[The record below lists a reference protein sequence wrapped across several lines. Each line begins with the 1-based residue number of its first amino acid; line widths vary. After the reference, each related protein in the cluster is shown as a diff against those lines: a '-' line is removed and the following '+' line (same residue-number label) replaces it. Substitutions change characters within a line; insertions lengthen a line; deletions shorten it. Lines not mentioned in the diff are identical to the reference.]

1 MMEENNMPYSFRNI
15 LLPTD
20 FSEQANNAL
29 STAISFCRK
38 HDAVLHLMHVKENR
52 YLVGEPG
59 SETAMQ
65 SVLQDIDNDA
75 REHLYN
81 TYESVMRTG
90 IAVQIHMPTGVPY
103 DEICRAVDAMPIDLV
118 IMGTHGISG
127 QRSSFIG
134 TTAYHVVRNSTRPV
148 LTIPA
153 SFKKEQVQYILFPL
167 RAVPGIKEKYDYVLS
182 LLNPAADRLHF
193 DMVQHTEGQAIDEQ
207 TIGYIQESFRLHD
220 NTGLFETY
228 RGDDIAA
235 YILSIAGSGMTDLI
249 AINTTLDY
257 KNSQLFMNRYVQQV
271 ISSAS
276 VPVLSFRQ
284 AIDLPTEIR
293 KNDNLRLVKKIS
305 SL

>member
-1 MMEENNMPYSFRNI
+1 MPYSFRNI

-20 FSEQANNAL
+20 FSEEAENAL
-29 STAISFCRK
+29 ATAIVLCRK
-38 HDAVLHLMHVKENR
+38 HNAVLHLMHVKENR

-65 SVLQDIDNDA
+65 SILQGIDNDT

-81 TYESVMRTG
+81 IYESVIRTG

-103 DEICRAVDAMPIDLV
+103 DEICRATDVMPIDLV
-118 IMGTHGISG
+118 VMGTHGISG
-127 QRSSFIG
+127 KRSSFIG
-134 TTAYHVVRNSTRPV
+134 TTAYHVVRNSTKPV
-148 LTIPA
+148 LTIPV
-153 SFKKEQVQYILFPL
+153 SFKKEYFQYILFPV

-182 LLNPAADRLHF
+182 LLNPTADRLHF
-193 DMVQHTEGQAIDEQ
+193 DMVQHIIGQAVDEQ
-207 TIGYIQESFRLHD
+207 TIEDINQSFMAYN
-220 NTGLFETY
+220 NTGQFETY

-235 YILSIAGSGMTDLI
+235 YILSIASSGMTDLI

-257 KNSQLFMNRYVQQV
+257 KNSQLFMNPYVQRM
-271 ISSAS
+271 ISNAN

-284 AIDLPTEIR
+284 AIDLPTQIK
-293 KNDNLRLVKKIS
+293 KNDDLRLVKKIS